1 MESKYYGE
9 GKLKL
14 TPQPLADLI
23 GAQRVS
29 VARWE
34 IGLNEPKG
42 ANLKAL
48 RELQKKAKAKTKW
61 TTKKRTGAVGGA
73 FVPPP
78 QATYYFLDPQ
88 FPPVIL
94 RLSQL

>member
-34 IGLNEPKG
+34 IGMNEPKG
-42 ANLKAL
+42 A
-48 RELQKKAKAKTKW
+48 
-61 TTKKRTGAVGGA
+61 
-73 FVPPP
+73 
-78 QATYYFLDPQ
+78 YFLDPQ

>member
-34 IGLNEPKG
+34 IGMNEPKG

-48 RELQKKAKAKTKW
+48 RELQKRL
-61 TTKKRTGAVGGA
+61 KRKRSGQQKNGRV
-73 FVPPP
+73 
-78 QATYYFLDPQ
+78 L
-88 FPPVIL
+88 L
-94 RLSQL
+94 EERLSRLRKPHIIFLTRNSRQ